1 MLPKWVK
8 VPKNRVD
15 EIQSIVTEAKNN
27 KSKTNVGKIVI
38 TVNNREELI
47 KDIACRKIEKK
58 KQKTSSI
65 LLLVVM

>member
-47 KDIACRKIEKK
+47 KDIACGKIEKK
-58 KQKTSSI
+58 KQKASSI

>member
-38 TVNNREELI
+38 TVNNRE
-47 KDIACRKIEKK
+47 
-58 KQKTSSI
+58 S
-65 LLLVVM
+65 

>member
-47 KDIACRKIEKK
+47 QDIACGKIEKK
-58 KQKTSSI
+58 KQQTSSI

>member
-47 KDIACRKIEKK
+47 KDTACGKIEKK